1 MRRNT
6 FLQGA
11 IILALG
17 GLISKVLGAVYR
29 IILPMLWG
37 PDMEYGMG
45 LLSYSLNIYGV
56 ALNLSSLG
64 IPLAIAKLVSE
75 RTARGET
82 ASALRLFRVS
92 SRVLAG
98 LGFIFTAV
106 MVAVAFVF
114 SRFYD
119 PNALYPMLAV
129 APAILVVSVMSAYRG
144 LFQGMQVMTPF
155 AASQVIEQ
163 LMRIATIF
171 ILGVALLPRGIEFA
185 AAGASFGAVSGA
197 LAGLAYLLVYFRRIK
212 EEVYAPGGGGNEG
225 GQPPE
230 PALKVAAEVLRL
242 AIPMSLAALALA
254 LMSLTDTLLVPLRLQ
269 HIGLSKEH
277 ATASL
282 GILGQ
287 LAASFLNLP
296 LVITTALTL
305 SVVPAVTEAFTSG
318 GTKRIRHIVSSG
330 LRAALLLTMPAAAG
344 LGLLAR
350 EIPDVLWSAPQVGEP
365 LRILAVTVVFIG
377 VQQVTSGAL
386 QGLDLPLLP
395 VRNLL
400 AGVVV
405 KVVLT
410 WYLTGIPHLGIK
422 GAAYASVAGLL
433 TAMTL
438 NLFSVTARLGSPPI
452 SAGGAARPLLAS
464 AIMGG
469 AVELV
474 KTTMPMGASGL
485 ALAIAVGAAVYAGAL
500 FAVGGVTGDDLDM
513 IPGLGPRLRR
523 WAEAR
528 GWIR

>member
-17 GLISKVLGAVYR
+17 GLLSKVLGAVYR

-37 PDMEYGMG
+37 ADMEYGMG

-75 RTARGET
+75 RTARGEA

-98 LGFIFTAV
+98 LGFVFTAV
-106 MVAVAFVF
+106 MVGIAFVF

-119 PNALYPMLAV
+119 PNSLYPMLTV

-163 LMRIATIF
+163 LVRIATIF

-185 AAGASFGAVSGA
+185 AAGASFGAVTGA
-197 LAGLAYLLVYFRRIK
+197 LAGLAYLLFYFRRIRD
-212 EEVYAPGGGGNEG
+212 EVYEQSSGSGGE
-225 GQPPE
+225 QPAE
-230 PALKVAAEVLRL
+230 PALKVAGEVLRL

-254 LMSLTDTLLVPLRLQ
+254 LMSLADTLLVPLRLQ
-269 HIGLSKEH
+269 HIGLSKEQ

-305 SVVPAVTEAFTSG
+305 SVVPAVTEAFISG
-318 GTKRIRHIVSSG
+318 GMARIRHIVSSG
-330 LRAALLLTMPAAAG
+330 LRASLLLTMPAAAG

-350 EIPDVLWSAPQVGEP
+350 EIPDVLWSAPQVGGP
-365 LRILAVTVVFIG
+365 LSILAVTVVFIG
-377 VQQVTSGAL
+377 VQQVTSGTL

-405 KVVLT
+405 KVILT

-438 NLFSVTARLGSPPI
+438 NLFSVTAKLGSPPI
-452 SAGGAARPLLAS
+452 SIGGAARPLLAS

-469 AVELV
+469 AVILV
-474 KTTMPMGASGL
+474 KNTVAMGATGL
-485 ALAIAVGAAVYAGAL
+485 ALAIAVGAAVYGGAL

-528 GWIR
+528 GWLN